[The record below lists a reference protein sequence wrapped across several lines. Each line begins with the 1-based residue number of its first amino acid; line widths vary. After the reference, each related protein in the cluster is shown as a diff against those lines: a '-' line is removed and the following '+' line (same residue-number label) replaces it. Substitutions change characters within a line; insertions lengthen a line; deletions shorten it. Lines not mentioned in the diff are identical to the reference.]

1 MATNVVFNEGDNLSW
16 PVPEGTKSGDFVLI
30 GDQGLYG
37 VAMTDE
43 GTGGNADDHAS
54 IQHQGVFALPVST
67 TTAADI
73 GDKVYAVAATGA
85 LTPVVGT
92 TPVNIHV
99 GWFVTAKGTTAN
111 EVCHIRLAK
120 V

>member
-16 PVPEGTKSGDFVLI
+16 PVKAGTKSGDFVLI
-30 GDQGLYG
+30 GDQGLFG

-43 GTGGNADDHAS
+43 GAGGNATGYAS
-54 IQHQGVFALPVST
+54 VQTQGVFALPVTT

-73 GDKVYAVAATGA
+73 GDKVYATAAGA
-85 LTPVVGT
+85 LTPSDGSGANT
-92 TPVNIHV
+92 HV
-99 GWFVTAKGTTAN
+99 GWLHSAKGTTAG
-111 EVCHIRLAK
+111 EVVNIRLAK